1 MRIVSDRQKTL
12 SFTSVRASAR
22 QRWEIISD
30 VLDANPEIAVLVWDD
45 LTTGKGEKRKKK
57 TGARGMS
64 ADQVLR
70 FAIVQRYEGLSFRRL
85 HDRVD
90 DSIVL
95 REFCR
100 VPFDRIPS
108 VSALQENIKRLR
120 PETLVEVNAAVIRYA
135 EREGVED
142 GKRVRIDTTGVES
155 NIHYPRDSRLLWDSV
170 RVLTRILRH
179 AETSLPWLTGK
190 FSDHTRSAKKL
201 LFKITNSR
209 GSKRRKSL
217 YRKLIATTR
226 KVEGYGQRALEQ
238 LGPERCGALDQMCIA
253 ADCASA
259 LEHFLPLVRTVIE
272 QAERRVIKG
281 EQVAAVDKALS
292 IFEPHADIIKKG
304 QREIIY
310 GHKVLVTGGKSNLI
324 LDCQVLEGNPAD
336 SNSSSRHSIATAN
349 YSAKRP
355 GKSRPTPGSPANTTG
370 RRRAPWAS
378 KTSPSARPKATSSPN
393 SSQAP
398 ASTKRFA
405 NGGPAS
411 KASSPQPN
419 APTDLPVATGE
430 ASSHSNPTSNSPCS
444 HSTYTPSPG
453 TCSPDKK
460 PVATPD
466 SPHCA
471 TGMPENPI
479 FSAQHLSSHLETH
492 NFRSRPLKTD
502 QQIVH
507 NHRATLVSGQ
517 KLIKTKPRNNLSE

>member
-22 QRWEIISD
+22 QRWEVISD
-30 VLDANPEIAVLVWDD
+30 VLDANPEIAALVWDD
-45 LTTGKGEKRKKK
+45 LTTGKDGKRKKK

-85 HDRVD
+85 YDRVD

-100 VPFDRIPS
+100 VPFGKIPAMS
-108 VSALQENIKRLR
+108 TLQENIKKLR
-120 PETLVEVNAAVIRYA
+120 QETLVEINAAVVRHA

-170 RVLTRILRH
+170 RVLTRILRR
-179 AETSLPWLTGK
+179 AETELPWLTGK

-209 GSKRRKSL
+209 GAKRRKPL
-217 YRKLIATTR
+217 YRKLIAATA
-226 KVEGYGQRALEQ
+226 KVEGYGRRALE
-238 LGPERCGALDQMCIA
+238 LLVPEMCSGVDEMFIA

-281 EQVAAVDKALS
+281 EDVAAADKVLS

-304 QREIIY
+304 QREILY

-324 LDCQVLEGNPAD
+324 LDCQILEGNPAD
-336 SNSSSRHSIATAN
+336 SDEFIPALDRHCGLFGKTPRQVATDA
-349 YSAKRP
+349 
-355 GKSRPTPGSPANTTG
+355 GF
-370 RRRAPWAS
+370 AS
-378 KTSPSARPKATSSPN
+378 KQNGEKARAMGVRDIAFSTSKGNKLSELVTSARIHKALRKWRAGIEGIIS
-393 SSQAP
+393 A
-398 ASTKRFA
+398 TKRA
-405 NGGPAS
+405 YGLTRCNW
-411 KASSPQPN
+411 
-419 APTDLPVATGE
+419 
-430 ASSHSNPTSNSPCS
+430 
-444 HSTYTPSPG
+444 
-453 TCSPDKK
+453 
-460 PVATPD
+460 
-466 SPHCA
+466 
-471 TGMPENPI
+471 
-479 FSAQHLSSHLETH
+479 
-492 NFRSRPLKTD
+492 RSFESFKSYVQLAVLTFNL
-502 QQIVH
+502 H
-507 NHRATLVSGQ
+507 TLARHM
-517 KLIKTKPRNNLSE
+517 LA